1 MALITC
7 PECGKEV
14 SDMAKMCPNCGYPI
28 NNNEDNVLKPDVEN
42 NIIVFESKRYDLTK
56 LVEYMNKYNEED
68 YKNDR
73 SIYSNAYDM
82 LPQLIPI
89 EIGGINELLHYIR
102 RYHHVPDFN
111 YIPTGDPWYYT
122 ERKPK
127 DYNHNDYWY
136 YEKDKPER
144 YKPPVPKCPKC
155 GSTSITTGSRGYSLF
170 TGFLGSGKTVN
181 RCGNCGYK
189 WEPGK

>member
-28 NNNEDNVLKPDVEN
+28 NDPTVPDVEHD
-42 NIIVFESKRYDLTK
+42 ILVFKGQRYDFKEVMDYIRKNTQPGQTPSMPVFRK
-56 LVEYMNKYNEED
+56 IGELVEATRIKLD
-68 YKNDR
+68 VGDR
-73 SIYSNAYDM
+73 K
-82 LPQLIPI
+82 
-89 EIGGINELLHYIR
+89 ELVGYLR
-102 RYHHVPDFN
+102 KFHHVPDTEFVPSGN
-111 YIPTGDPWYYT
+111 PFKYID
-122 ERKPK
+122 
-127 DYNHNDYWY
+127 
-136 YEKDKPER
+136 DKSNSMNINIHKAFEEEQ
-144 YKPPVPKCPKC
+144 KKLIPKCPKC

-189 WEPGK
+189 WEP

>member
-1 MALITC
+1 MALINC
-7 PECGKEV
+7 PECGREI
-14 SDMAKMCPNCGYPI
+14 SDQAESCPHCGYPI
-28 NNNEDNVLKPDVEN
+28 NRNNKDIKPDIIH
-42 NIIVFESKRYDLTK
+42 NIMVFEGKKYDLTE
-56 LVEYMNKYNEED
+56 LIEYMNSKTEED

-73 SIYSNAYDM
+73 TIWSNAWEI
-82 LPQLIPI
+82 LQKTIPI
-89 EIGGINELLHYIR
+89 TRSGVNELLHYIR

-155 GSTSITTGSRGYSLF
+155 GCTNIQVVPKKWSFF
-170 TGFLGSGKTVN
+170 TGFLTNKTERV
-181 RCGNCGYK
+181 CANCKYK
-189 WEPGK
+189 W

>member
-28 NNNEDNVLKPDVEN
+28 NDPTVPDVKN
-42 NIIVFESKRYDLTK
+42 NICVFKGQRYDLTEVLECVK
-56 LVEYMNKYNEED
+56 ETYDENGYTTDK
-68 YKNDR
+68 KFTAR
-73 SIYSNAYDM
+73 SM
-82 LPQLIPI
+82 LNRAIPT
-89 EIGGINELLHYIR
+89 IGCDAGELMGYLAV
-102 RYHHVPDFN
+102 HHKVPDFN
-111 YIPTGDPWYYT
+111 FIPTGDPYKY
-122 ERKPK
+122 RLVKPK
-127 DYNHNDYWY
+127 GYNSNINIHKAF
-136 YEKDKPER
+136 EEEQKKLI
-144 YKPPVPKCPKC
+144 PKCPKC

-189 WEPGK
+189 WNP

>member
-14 SDMAKMCPNCGYPI
+14 SDKAKMCPNCGYPI
-28 NNNEDNVLKPDVEN
+28 NDPTVPDVEN
-42 NIIVFESKRYDLTK
+42 DILVFKGQRYDLTEVLECIEK
-56 LVEYMNKYNEED
+56 TYDENGYCVDPKTP
-68 YKNDR
+68 
-73 SIYSNAYDM
+73 AYFA
-82 LPQLIPI
+82 LKRIIPT
-89 EIGGINELLHYIR
+89 IGCDTNELLGYLT
-102 RYHHVPDFN
+102 RYRKVPDFN
-111 YIPTGDPWYYT
+111 FIPTGDPDKY
-122 ERKPK
+122 RLVKPK
-127 DYNHNDYWY
+127 DYDPNFNIHKAF
-136 YEKDKPER
+136 EEEQKKLI
-144 YKPPVPKCPKC
+144 PKCPKC